1 MNTSF
6 VKSEV
11 KASPSRSPHL
21 REYKTVLDSG
31 FYALD
36 SAFQSPGS
44 PIPPSKFQDSG
55 FRIWIPLHGT
65 SLGLQANP
73 FNCCASFSSRRWGRI
88 TQEYSQIISTSSR
101 WVKKVE
107 LYYTSMLTCIAQDM
121 HWPILETEDST
132 IQHCLTPARVNI
144 KYLCIARNDVGFI
157 QKWSQ
162 KSRAIARFE
171 FVIFAIFAIFSIHF
185 WQFI

>member
-107 LYYTSMLTCIAQDM
+107 LYYTSMLTCISQDGIDHM
-121 HWPILETEDST
+121 YRQRIQPFNTALPQLEFTADASESVLWGMSLD
-132 IQHCLTPARVNI
+132 
-144 KYLCIARNDVGFI
+144 
-157 QKWSQ
+157 
-162 KSRAIARFE
+162 
-171 FVIFAIFAIFSIHF
+171 
-185 WQFI
+185 